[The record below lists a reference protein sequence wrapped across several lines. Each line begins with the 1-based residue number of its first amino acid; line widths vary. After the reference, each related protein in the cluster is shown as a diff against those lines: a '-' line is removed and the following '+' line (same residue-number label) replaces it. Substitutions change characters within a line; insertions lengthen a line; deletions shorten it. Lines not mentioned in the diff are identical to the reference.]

1 MRRTATVVV
10 VSAVLLLG
18 AAAPVFASS
27 GEMSITSSTTLTSD
41 HDGNVVIQA
50 SGITLDCA
58 GHSIIGAGA
67 ADLVGIRADNVTDV
81 TIKNCVVTGFDPHGI
96 YAAGSTGLHLKGNTV
111 LGSAG
116 HAIFLADSPGALIVG
131 NTIRDA
137 GFGDP
142 YGGYG
147 VVLQRSSGA
156 VITANTATDNKWA
169 GFALVDASSQA
180 TVSSNTS
187 ARNGDGFHVEP
198 AADLTF
204 SRNVA
209 RDNYNFG
216 FVVNGVAGGR
226 FVANT
231 VRRNGA
237 DGFNIQQSSDLTIE
251 ANVVKANNNGFYI
264 ETTPDS
270 RLVANNAS
278 DNRALGIWVSSGSDR
293 ATLRLNHAS
302 NNGDNGIRIF
312 YAADAR
318 VLSNIAAGNPV
329 GFDFLNATN
338 PTVKGNVAR
347 ANTWAG
353 VGLFEGT
360 TGGTFE
366 ENVANQNASFGFVVD
381 NGPSGN
387 TLAHN
392 TAYWN
397 GEIDALQTDTAGP
410 NTWLLN
416 HFGTQVGF

>member
-27 GEMSITSSTTLTSD
+27 GELSITSSTTLTSD

-58 GHSIIGAGA
+58 GHSIIGDGT
-67 ADLVGIRADNVTDV
+67 ADLVGIRADNVTGV

-96 YAAGSTGLHLKGNTV
+96 YAAGSTGLHVRGNTV

-116 HAIFLADSPGALIVG
+116 HAIYLADSPGAVVMG
-131 NTIRDA
+131 NTIRDS

-156 VITANTATDNKWA
+156 VITGNTATDNKWA
-169 GFALVDASSQA
+169 GFALVDASSQT

-216 FVVNGVAGGR
+216 FVVNGVTGGR

-231 VRRNGA
+231 VSRNGA
-237 DGFNIQQSSDLTIE
+237 DGFNIQASGGLTIE

-264 ETTPDS
+264 EATPDIL
-270 RLVANNAS
+270 LVANNAS
-278 DNRALGIWVSSGSDR
+278 DNRALGFWVSSGSDR
-293 ATLRLNHAS
+293 ATLRLNLAS
-302 NNGDNGIRIF
+302 NNGDNGIRI
-312 YAADAR
+312 YHAADAR
-318 VLSNIAAGNPV
+318 VVGNTASGNPV
-329 GFDFLNATN
+329 GFDFGTAIN

-353 VGLFEGT
+353 FGLFDST
-360 TGGTFE
+360 TGGTFV
-366 ENVANQNASFGFVVD
+366 ENVANRNASFGFLVD
-381 NGPSGN
+381 GGPSGN
-387 TLAHN
+387 TLEDN
-392 TAYWN
+392 RAYGN

-410 NTWLLN
+410 NTWLHN